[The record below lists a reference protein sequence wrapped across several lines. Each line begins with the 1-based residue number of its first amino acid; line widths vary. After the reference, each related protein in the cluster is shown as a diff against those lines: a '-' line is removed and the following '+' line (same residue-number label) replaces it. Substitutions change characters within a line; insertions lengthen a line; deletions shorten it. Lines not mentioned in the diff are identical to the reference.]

1 MPMKKLLYTL
11 LVLLLCTTAYAQKL
25 AIKGIVTDAETGEP
39 IVGASVIIKDTK
51 TGTVTGID
59 GDFILNASKG
69 ERLIISYLGKQTA
82 IVSAK
87 ENLQVRL
94 VDDTKNVDDVIVV
107 AYGTQQRRDLTGSIA
122 RVGSSTINESPITS
136 LEQALEGKMAGVSV
150 TQATGAPGGAISINV
165 RGTSSISAGN
175 EPLYVVDGLPILS
188 QDLSQKGGYQG
199 NSLSGIADIN
209 PNDIESVEVLKDASA
224 SALYGSRASNGV
236 VLITTKHGG
245 KGKTRITWDSYIGVQ
260 DLWKS
265 LDMLDANSLIAARN
279 EAINNYNTS
288 YGLTASDATY
298 KQQVSA
304 ANEGANTNWIDAI
317 TRNAVQTSHQ
327 LTISGGSD
335 RTQFYLSGGY
345 YDQNGIIKNTNYH
358 RYNLRSNLNHQLN
371 KRISISSNI
380 ALSYSYNRRSTG
392 DGNIYSP
399 WVNALKAS
407 PDYAIYAEDGTYN
420 NVNASLYNPVNLTEN
435 QEQTTKK
442 YRAIINLRGNV
453 NILPGLDYHIGLN
466 GDYNI
471 LHEYGYFPINSIQGA
486 TSKGE
491 ASDYRGFSFT
501 QLIEHTLTYEHT
513 WGQLKLNAL
522 AGYSYQKT
530 KLDNANVK
538 GINFLSPS
546 LKYLVSAGQINGG
559 SSSVEEYALQSLF
572 SRFNFNYADTY
583 LLELSIR
590 SDASSKFSKSHR
602 VGYFPAASAGWRIS
616 NESWFPRT
624 CQAISDVKLRASI
637 GLTGN
642 QEGIGSYAYQST
654 YEGSADYDNNP
665 GLSLPDEKPNA
676 DLTWEKT
683 LQYGVGVDVSLLC
696 HRIDLSFDWYK
707 KDTHDLLL
715 THSIN
720 SISGYSSQTS
730 NVGSITNT
738 GIDLSIT
745 SHNLTKAF
753 KWDTQVN
760 LSWVKNKVTALAN
773 GNTDVETGYC
783 NILRVGEPMAAFY
796 LIKEEGIYQSKE
808 EILAQK
814 NGQELWDSGIRPGDV
829 KYYDKNGDGK
839 INDDDRIVSG
849 SPFPKVY
856 GSVSNTF
863 RYAGF
868 DLMIDLQYSLGAK
881 LYAGWKAG
889 DHGLGNLGG
898 DDNGY
903 NILKEE
909 WDNRWTESNHSN
921 TTPRAIASGTAF
933 ENNTLDYT
941 TRYLENANFLRIR
954 NITLGY
960 TLPKALTQRIGISR
974 LRVYGTASNLYT
986 FTSYDGFDPEVCV
999 FPDRAT
1005 YRGYDM
1011 GSVPRLRSFV
1021 FGINVQF

>member
-1 MPMKKLLYTL
+1 MKKAICTL
-11 LVLLLCTTAYAQKL
+11 LITLLFGATATAQK
-25 AIKGIVTDAETGEP
+25 IVTKGVVVDAESGEP
-39 IVGASVIIKDTK
+39 IVGASVIIKSTK

-59 GDFILNASKG
+59 GEFTLSIPKG
-69 ERLIISYLGKQTA
+69 EQLTISYLGKQSTT
-82 IVSAK
+82 VSAK
-87 ENLQVRL
+87 ESLRVKLMDNP
-94 VDDTKNVDDVIVV
+94 KAINDVVVV

-122 RVGSSTINESPITS
+122 RVGSSTLTESPITS

-150 TQATGAPGGAISINV
+150 TQSTGAPGGAVSINV

-188 QDLSQKGGYQG
+188 QDLSQRGGYQG

-209 PNDIESVEVLKDASA
+209 PNDIESIEVLKDASA

-260 DLWKS
+260 DMWKQIET
-265 LDMLDANSLIAARN
+265 LDATSLIAACN
-279 EAINNYNTS
+279 EAIDNYNSS

-298 KQQVSA
+298 KQHVSA

-317 TRNAVQTSHQ
+317 TRTAVQTSHQ
-327 LTISGGSD
+327 LTVSGGNE

-345 YDQNGIIKNTNYH
+345 YNQDGIIKNTNYH
-358 RYNLRSNLNHQLN
+358 RYNLRSNLTHQLN

-380 ALSYSYNRRSTG
+380 ALSYSDNRRSTG

-407 PDYAIYAEDGTYN
+407 PDYAIYAQDGSFN

-435 QEQTTKK
+435 QTQDTKK
-442 YRAIINLRGNV
+442 YRALVNLKGNLKL
-453 NILPGLDYHIGLN
+453 LPGLSYHLGLS

-471 LHEYGYFPINSIQGA
+471 LHEYGYFPVTSIQGA

-491 ASDYRGFSFT
+491 ANDYRGFSFT

-513 WGQLKLNAL
+513 WGDLKLNAL
-522 AGYSYQKT
+522 GGYSYQKT
-530 KLDNANVK
+530 KLDNAYVS

-572 SRFNFNYADTY
+572 SRFNFNYKERY

-590 SDASSKFSKSHR
+590 SDASSKFSKSNR

-616 NESWFPRT
+616 DEKWFPQDCT
-624 CQAISDVKLRASI
+624 AISDLKVRASV

-642 QEGIGSYAYQST
+642 QEGIGSYAYQSV
-654 YEGSADYDNNP
+654 YEGSADYNNNP
-665 GLSLPDEKPNA
+665 GLSLPDQKPNE

-683 LQYGVGVDVSLLC
+683 LQYGAGLDLSLLC
-696 HRIDLSFDWYK
+696 HRIDLTFDWYK
-707 KDTHDLLL
+707 KDTRDLLL
-715 THSIN
+715 NHSIN
-720 SISGYSSQTS
+720 SISGYSTQTS

-745 SHNLTKAF
+745 SHNLTHAF

-760 LSWVKNKVTALAN
+760 LSWVKNKVTALAE
-773 GNTDVETGYC
+773 GNADVETGYC
-783 NILRVGEPMAAFY
+783 NLLRVGEPMAAFY
-796 LIKEEGIYQSKE
+796 LIQEEGIYQSKE
-808 EILAQK
+808 EILSQP
-814 NGQELWDSGIRPGDV
+814 NGQDLWDSGIRPGDV

-839 INDDDRIVSG
+839 INDDDRVVCG
-849 SPFPKVY
+849 SPFPNVY
-856 GSVSNTF
+856 GSVTNTF

-868 DLMIDLQYSLGAK
+868 DLLIDLQYSLGNK

-889 DHGLGNLGG
+889 DHGLGNIGG

-921 TTPRAIASGTAF
+921 SVPRAVASGTAF

-941 TRYLENANFLRIR
+941 TRYLESADFLRIR

-960 TLPKALTQRIGISR
+960 TLPKALTQRVGISR
-974 LRVYGTASNLYT
+974 LRVYATGSNLYT

-999 FPDRAT
+999 FPSRAT

>member
-1 MPMKKLLYTL
+1 MKNFIYTL
-11 LVLLLCTTAYAQKL
+11 FILLFFASTSYAQRQD
-25 AIKGIVTDAETGEP
+25 ISGVVIDAETGEP
-39 IVGASVIIKDTK
+39 IVGASVIVKNTM
-51 TGTVTGID
+51 TGTATGID
-59 GDFILNASKG
+59 GDFKLNIAKG
-69 ERLIISYLGKQTA
+69 EQLVISYLGKQSITITA
-82 IVSAK
+82 K
-87 ENLQVRL
+87 DHMKVRL
-94 VDDTKNVDDVIVV
+94 VDNSKNIDDVVV
-107 AYGTQQRRDLTGSIA
+107 IAYGTQQRRNLTGSIA
-122 RVGSSTINESPITS
+122 RVGSSTLTESPVTS

-150 TQATGAPGGAISINV
+150 TQATGAPGGAISVNI

-175 EPLYVVDGLPILS
+175 EPLYVVDGLPVLS
-188 QDLSQKGGYQG
+188 QDLSQRGGYQG

-209 PNDIESVEVLKDASA
+209 PTDIESVEVLKDASA

-265 LDMLDANSLIAARN
+265 LETLDANSLIAARN
-279 EAINNYNTS
+279 EAIDNYNTS
-288 YGLTASDATY
+288 YGLTAGDATY
-298 KQQVSA
+298 KQHVSP

-317 TRNAVQTSHQ
+317 TQNAIQTSHQ
-327 LTISGGSD
+327 VAISGGGD
-335 RTQFYLSGGY
+335 RTQFYFSGGY
-345 YDQNGIIKNTNYH
+345 YDQDGLIKNTNYR
-358 RYNLRSNLNHQLN
+358 RYNLRSNLTHKIN
-371 KRISISSNI
+371 KRVSISANI
-380 ALSYSYNRRSTG
+380 ALSYSNNHRSTG
-392 DGNIYSP
+392 DNNIYSP

-407 PDYAIYAEDGTYN
+407 PDYSIKTEDGSYN

-435 QEQTTKK
+435 QEQDTKK
-442 YRAIINLRGNV
+442 YRAIVNLKGNV
-453 NILPGLDYHIGLN
+453 NILPGLDYHIGAN

-471 LHEYGYFPINSIQGA
+471 MHEYGYFPANSIQGA

-491 ASDYRGFSFT
+491 SNDYRGFSFT
-501 QLIEHTLTYEHT
+501 QLIEHTLTYQHS
-513 WGQLKLNAL
+513 WGDLKLDAL

-530 KLDNANVK
+530 KLDNAYVS
-538 GINFLSPS
+538 GISFLSPS

-559 SSSVEEYALQSLF
+559 SSSVEEYALQSVF
-572 SRFNFNYADTY
+572 SRFNLNYQDKY
-583 LLELSIR
+583 LLEFSIR
-590 SDASSKFSKSHR
+590 SDASSKFSKSNR

-616 NESWFPRT
+616 DEKWFPRA

-654 YEGSADYDNNP
+654 YEGSADYDNSP
-665 GLSLPDEKPNA
+665 GLSLPGSKPNA

-683 LQYGVGVDVSLLC
+683 LQYGFGFDMSLLC
-696 HRIDLSFDWYK
+696 HRIDLTFDWYK

-715 THSIN
+715 SHSIN
-720 SISGYSSQTS
+720 AISGYSSQTS
-730 NVGSITNT
+730 NVGSLTNT
-738 GIDLSIT
+738 GIDFSIT

-773 GNTDVETGYC
+773 NDTDIETGYC

-796 LIKEEGIYQSKE
+796 LIQEDGIYQSKE

-814 NGQELWDSGIRPGDV
+814 NGQALWDSGIRPGDV
-829 KYYDKNGDGK
+829 KYYDKNDDGK
-839 INDDDRIVSG
+839 INDDDRVICG

-868 DLMIDLQYSLGAK
+868 DLLIDLQYSLGNK
-881 LYAGWKAG
+881 LYAAWKAG

-898 DDNGY
+898 DNNGY
-903 NILKEE
+903 NILKKE
-909 WDNRWTESNHSN
+909 WENRWTENNPSN
-921 TTPRAIASGTAF
+921 TRPRAIASGTAF

-960 TLPKALTQRIGISR
+960 TLPRELTQKIGISR
-974 LRVYGTASNLYT
+974 LRVYATGSNLYT

-999 FPDRAT
+999 FPSRAT

-1021 FGINVQF
+1021 FGLNVQF